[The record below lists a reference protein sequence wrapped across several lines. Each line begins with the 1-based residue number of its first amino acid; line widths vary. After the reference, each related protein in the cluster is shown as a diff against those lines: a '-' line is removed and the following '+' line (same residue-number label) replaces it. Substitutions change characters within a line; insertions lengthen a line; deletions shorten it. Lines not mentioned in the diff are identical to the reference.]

1 MKTLAELIG
10 LSVTAALMGMIVVLY
25 PLSII
30 WSLNTLWQLNIPY
43 EWQTWWATVI
53 LLTLVHSKNIRRT
66 VDKP

>member
-1 MKTLAELIG
+1 MKTLAELIR

-43 EWQTWWATVI
+43 EWQSDIADI
-53 LLTLVHSKNIRRT
+53 GS
-66 VDKP
+66 

>member
-1 MKTLAELIG
+1 MKTLAELIR

-30 WSLNTLWQLNIPY
+30 WSLNTLWHLNIPY

-53 LLTLVHSKNIRRT
+53 LLTLGHSKNIRRT